1 MIERVADEHHEAP
14 EPSSDER
21 LIARFNHH
29 TPRRAWRIFARNQAR
44 VLYDAV
50 REAEGGAHKL
60 TEEQQLA
67 ALLIRQGI
75 YRSLTAASF
84 KARGRPEQLKDWYS
98 GSAIETTWSELH
110 RAGERLLL
118 VQDASAVLQQIP
130 DIDAALRSN
139 LKADDPR
146 LTPAITNLAKLAK
159 ARHVTAA
166 VREELRHYQEVA
178 NNASD
183 EAHTNV
189 RSLRNLLIVIGA
201 SVTMIVA
208 LLAGLHA
215 VIPSFLDFSVATAKP
230 PVDPVDAVEAWE
242 VVAVGAFGGAIAAV
256 FTIARLGGYGGPYRL
271 PVYQALIRVPAG
283 AAVALAA
290 VLLLQ
295 SKQIQALSPQN
306 GLSVLAVALLFGYS
320 PDVFLRFMDQK
331 AASLLS
337 QAQGKDDPSGPPLT
351 KPLADLPSTTPKS
364 AGQ

>member
-50 REAEGGAHKL
+50 REAEGSTPKL
-60 TEEQQLA
+60 NEEQQLA

-75 YRSLTAASF
+75 YRSLTAGAF

-98 GSAIETTWSELH
+98 GSAIEATWSELH

-146 LTPAITNLAKLAK
+146 LTPAIKNLAKLAK
-159 ARHVTAA
+159 ARDVTAD

-201 SVTMIVA
+201 SVTVIVA
-208 LLAGLHA
+208 VLAGLHA
-215 VIPSFLDFSVATAKP
+215 VIPSFLDFSVSNANP
-230 PVDPVDAVEAWE
+230 PVDAVEAWE

-295 SKQIQALSPQN
+295 SGQIQALSPQN
-306 GLSVLAVALLFGYS
+306 GLNVLAVALLFGYS

-337 QAQGKDDPSGPPLT
+337 QAQGKDDPSGPPVT

-364 AGQ
+364 AGSDP